1 MPYNTFSEHVHSHN
15 PNLYIKYFE
24 HKLRAPFYENEKIMR
39 TRSGK
44 IHKVKV
50 NTEKMC
56 TKLKK
61 NDRFST
67 AGLTL
72 DRYSKTLFFSSSY
85 EYNGAKNFFAKS
97 QELPK

>member
-1 MPYNTFSEHVHSHN
+1 MFIAITLIYILNTLN
-15 PNLYIKYFE
+15 TNFE
-24 HKLRAPFYENEKIMR
+24 PLFM
-39 TRSGK
+39 SGK